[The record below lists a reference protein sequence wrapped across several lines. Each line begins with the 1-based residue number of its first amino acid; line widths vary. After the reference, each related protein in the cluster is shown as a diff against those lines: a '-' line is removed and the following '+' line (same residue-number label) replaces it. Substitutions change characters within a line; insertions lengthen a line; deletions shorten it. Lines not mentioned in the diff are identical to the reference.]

1 MTSTASYAV
10 PGRARQGALMATA
23 SMLCVQLGLAVSVT
37 LIDRVGAEGA
47 AWLRLV
53 WAGAVLLA
61 ATRRPRRGA
70 VDG

>member
-1 MTSTASYAV
+1 
-10 PGRARQGALMATA
+10 MATA

-53 WAGAVLLA
+53 WAGALFLVIGRPWRLRFSALRA
-61 ATRRPRRGA
+61 GRGGPARAWRPRR
-70 VDG
+70 